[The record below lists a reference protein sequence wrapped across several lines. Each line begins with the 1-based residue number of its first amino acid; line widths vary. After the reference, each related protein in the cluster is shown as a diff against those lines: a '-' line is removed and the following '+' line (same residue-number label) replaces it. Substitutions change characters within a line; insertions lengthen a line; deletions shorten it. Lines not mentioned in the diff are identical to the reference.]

1 MATIQIASPDQIQKG
16 EHHGTIILQPA
27 VDPDLVR
34 YFHKENCMTV
44 LAQKESVIG
53 SQVMVADVNI
63 QGDASGNPPAI
74 SDRILVYMAVT
85 STTSTGDPKDVLTKP
100 GDLLAASCRPFEK
113 PTPRFVLQL
122 IQ

>member
-1 MATIQIASPDQIQKG
+1 MATIQIATEEQIQKG
-16 EHHGTIILQPA
+16 DHQGTITLQPA
-27 VDPDLVR
+27 ADPDLVR
-34 YFHKENCMTV
+34 YFHKENCITV

-63 QGDASGNPPAI
+63 PGDGSGNPSAVNE
-74 SDRILVYMAVT
+74 RILVNLAVT
-85 STTSTGDPKDVLTKP
+85 STTSTGDPKDFLITP
-100 GDLLAASCRPFEK
+100 GSLLAASCRPFEK